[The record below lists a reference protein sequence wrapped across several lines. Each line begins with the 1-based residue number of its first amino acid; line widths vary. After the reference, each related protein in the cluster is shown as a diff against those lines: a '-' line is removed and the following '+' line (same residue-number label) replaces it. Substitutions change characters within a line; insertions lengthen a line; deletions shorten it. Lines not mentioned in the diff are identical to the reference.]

1 MVRCINADSS
11 LPNFMWGELMVT
23 AEFLEN
29 RWPHAALKKQ
39 TLYKLLHGKEASL
52 HHLGVIGARV
62 FVHVE
67 AHTKKLDAKT

>member
-1 MVRCINADSS
+1 
-11 LPNFMWGELMVT
+11 MVT